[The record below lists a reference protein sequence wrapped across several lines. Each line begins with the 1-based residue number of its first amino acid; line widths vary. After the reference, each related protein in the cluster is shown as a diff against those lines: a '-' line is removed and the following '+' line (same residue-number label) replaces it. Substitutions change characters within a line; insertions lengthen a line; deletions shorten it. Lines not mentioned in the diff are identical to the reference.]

1 MKYLLIFLFTLMN
14 CGIDSDSINPP
25 KRWNLWEPIYIK
37 NELEIRPDKDQL
49 LFTGMRNAII
59 NAGGSISELPV
70 KQVLIIKSTNEENC
84 KRSTTRAFTH
94 FPTNGIIN
102 FCTNFAL
109 SMTYDEASA
118 TNTAMHEL
126 FHQFSNRD
134 DHLDCTTER
143 PIMAATAD
151 CSNNRTTYSEADKIY
166 CGTKGY
172 TIGGNCKK

>member
-134 DHLDCTTER
+134 DHLDCTDEK

-172 TIGGNCKK
+172 TIGKNCKK